1 MLSSNI
7 CNEAIPKF
15 DLLSNQG
22 KQGSFHSVIP
32 KTWSQVFI
40 FLLIFL
46 NAGIFSATSSNPLG
60 IKGAS
65 EFLELLFVSFSF
77 GYLVTQIYSKGTVSK
92 IDLTVFA
99 LIFTAFFYS
108 ALAAHLR
115 FGQPIIYGLIE
126 ERRLLNVLVY
136 FPIAWGIRRGVVST
150 DQIISWIIG
159 FALLCGVLS
168 ILVVLGVIAPLSVIE
183 VSANAL
189 REERYGIGS
198 AYIALASLLLLS
210 KVVYYKR
217 RVLFF
222 QLLFLVLVLLAVVQT
237 RQIVIAVMVSSIFLL
252 GMTRFAIWST
262 IAAVVFAA
270 LATSTD
276 MVSSL
281 ILKYQALFFQLGS
294 EEYLEASAR
303 ALTINSIVNQIMNG
317 AWMGSGALSS
327 LWKNGFA
334 RIYGESFY
342 LTDVGFLGSLYK
354 FGVLAVALYGI
365 YFSLQYKLLRNA
377 KDHPYHRLLMA
388 VWVYLLVI
396 LPVAATLEYRG
407 SISGLLL
414 AVSLGCAIEVARARK
429 RY

>member
-1 MLSSNI
+1 MTEFDFLSYR
-7 CNEAIPKF
+7 A
-15 DLLSNQG
+15 
-22 KQGSFHSVIP
+22 KQVSLHSVIP
-32 KTWSQVFI
+32 KTWSQIFI

-65 EFLELLFVSFSF
+65 EFFELFCALFSF
-77 GYLVTQIYSKGTVSK
+77 GYLLIQIYSKGTVSK

-99 LIFTAFFYS
+99 MIIAAFFYS

-136 FPIAWGIRRGVVST
+136 FPIAWGIRRGVVTT
-150 DQIISWIIG
+150 DQIFSWIIG

-168 ILVVLGVIAPLSVIE
+168 IMVISGVIAPLSDIE
-183 VSANAL
+183 VSANTL
-189 REERYGIGS
+189 REDRFGIGS

-210 KVVYYKR
+210 KIVYSKR
-217 RVLFF
+217 RVLFLQF
-222 QLLFLVLVLLAVVQT
+222 LFLVLVLLAVVQT
-237 RQIVIAVMVSSIFLL
+237 RQILIAVMVSSIFLL

-262 IAAVVFAA
+262 IAAAVFAV

-276 MVSSL
+276 MVSNL
-281 ILKYQALFFQLGS
+281 IIKYQTLFFQLGS
-294 EEYLEASAR
+294 EAYLEASAR

-317 AWMGSGALSS
+317 AWMGSGALSA

-334 RIYGESFY
+334 RIYGENFF
-342 LTDVGFLGSLYK
+342 LADVGFLGSLYK
-354 FGVLAVALYGI
+354 FGILAFALYWV
-365 YFSLQYKLLRNA
+365 YLSLQYKLMRHA

-414 AVSLGCAIEVARARK
+414 AVSLGCAMEVSNSKK